1 MTTLSRHGS
10 VYVLRFS
17 ELMDT
22 EPTTTEPTAEPG
34 NPENVFSPDLLDS
47 LDAALDEVEASEG
60 PAALVT
66 TGAGRFYSNGL
77 DLGVVASDPAGLP
90 AYVTRVQRLFAR
102 VLRLE
107 LPTVAAVN
115 GHAFGAG
122 AMLAVSHDHRVM
134 RSDRGYWNLPE
145 ARLGMPFPA
154 GMNALVTT
162 RLGHPVASTAMLTA
176 RRYPAAEAVSAEIAH
191 EAVDAESVLDRAVA
205 VAAELAS
212 LRGPNYSGIRAGLVA
227 GILPHLDAPV
237 ERL

>member
-176 RRYPAAEAVSAEIAH
+176 RRYPAAEAVSAGIAH

>member
-154 GMNALVTT
+154 GMNTLVTT

-176 RRYPAAEAVSAEIAH
+176 RRYPAAEAVSAGIAH

>member
-10 VYVLRFS
+10 VFVLRFS

-176 RRYPAAEAVSAEIAH
+176 RRYPAAEAVSAGIAH

>member
-1 MTTLSRHGS
+1 MTTLSRHDS
-10 VYVLRFS
+10 VFVLRFS
-17 ELMDT
+17 DLTDT
-22 EPTTTEPTAEPG
+22 EPTDEAG

-90 AYVTRVQRLFAR
+90 AYVTRVQQLFAR

-176 RRYPAAEAVSAEIAH
+176 RRYPAAEAVSAGIAH

-205 VAAELAS
+205 VAAELAP
-212 LRGPNYSGIRAGLVA
+212 LRGPNYAGIRAGLVA

>member
-1 MTTLSRHGS
+1 MTTLSRHDS
-10 VYVLRFS
+10 VFVLRFS
-17 ELMDT
+17 DLTDT
-22 EPTTTEPTAEPG
+22 EPTDEAG

-90 AYVTRVQRLFAR
+90 AYVTRVQQLFAR

-176 RRYPAAEAVSAEIAH
+176 RRYPAAEAVSAGIAH

-205 VAAELAS
+205 VAAELAP
-212 LRGPNYSGIRAGLVA
+212 LRGPNYAGIRAGLVA

-237 ERL
+237 EQL

>member
-10 VYVLRFS
+10 VFVLRFS
-17 ELMDT
+17 ELMDA

-90 AYVTRVQRLFAR
+90 AYVTRVQQLFAR

-176 RRYPAAEAVSAEIAH
+176 RRYPAAEAVSAGIAH

-205 VAAELAS
+205 VAAELAP
-212 LRGPNYSGIRAGLVA
+212 LRGPNYAGIRAGLVA

>member
-10 VYVLRFS
+10 VFVLHFS
-17 ELMDT
+17 D
-22 EPTTTEPTAEPG
+22 PAAEPG

-176 RRYPAAEAVSAEIAH
+176 RRYPAAEAVSAGIAH